1 MSIEEGAAAMPHV
14 TIQYTANLDPEANM
28 GVLCAALAA
37 VIGAQ
42 RDAGGQRLFPIGGTR
57 VMAYPAFAH
66 AVADAAPDRAF
77 VYLNVRI
84 APGRAAPLVAAT
96 GEALMAAV
104 RSHFAALFAT
114 RPLGI
119 TLQIDEG
126 APVFDAK
133 HSNLHPLFA
142 GR

>member
-1 MSIEEGAAAMPHV
+1 MPHV
-14 TIQYTANLDPEANM
+14 TIQYTANHDPEAKM
-28 GVLCAALAA
+28 DVLCASLAE
-37 VIGAQ
+37 VICAQ
-42 RDAGGQRLFPIGGTR
+42 RDAAGERVFPIGGTR
-57 VMAYPAFAH
+57 VLAYPATAF
-66 AVADAAPDRAF
+66 AVADGAPDRAF

-84 APGRAAPLVAAT
+84 ASGRAAPLVAAT
-96 GEALMAAV
+96 GEALIAAV
-104 RSHFAALFAT
+104 RSHFAALFAS

-126 APVFDAK
+126 EPAFDVK

>member
-1 MSIEEGAAAMPHV
+1 MPHV
-14 TIQYTANLDPEANM
+14 TIQYTANLDPEAKI
-28 GVLCAALAA
+28 GVLCATLAE
-37 VIGAQ
+37 VICAQ
-42 RDAGGQRLFPIGGTR
+42 RDGAGERLFPVGGTR
-57 VMAYPAFAH
+57 VLAYPAAAF
-66 AVADAAPDRAF
+66 AVADGAPDRAF

-104 RSHFAALFAT
+104 RSHFSALFAG

-126 APVFDAK
+126 APVFDVK

-142 GR
+142 GK

>member
-1 MSIEEGAAAMPHV
+1 MPHV
-14 TIQYTANLDPEANM
+14 TIQYTANLDPEARM
-28 GVLCAALAA
+28 DALCATLAE
-37 VIGAQ
+37 VICAQ
-42 RDAGGQRLFPIGGTR
+42 RDGEGKRLFPIGGTR
-57 VMAYPAFAH
+57 VMAYPAQVF
-66 AVADAAPDRAF
+66 AVADGAPDRAF

-84 APGRAAPLVAAT
+84 APGREPARVQAT
-96 GEALMAAV
+96 GEALIAVV
-104 RSHFAALFAT
+104 RSHFEKLFAS

-126 APVFDAK
+126 APAFDVK